1 MHLYIHQGN
10 SACLCYKHLT
20 VLNKDLLVVSAPQQ
34 EQSVEPSPPLAFAA
48 PPPPF
53 SFGLSPGQHGGRPDR
68 PHPAAAL
75 ALGSGSSP
83 P

>member
-1 MHLYIHQGN
+1 MNFFCKCTCTYIKETVP
-10 SACLCYKHLT
+10 ACVT
-20 VLNKDLLVVSAPQQ
+20 KDLLVVSAPQQ
-34 EQSVEPSPPLAFAA
+34 EQSVEPSPPLAFAV